1 MACTWAATCNM
12 RAMSSDI
19 YHLASCEQR
28 ADQPSARSPAQFI
41 APGSRELSCSFL
53 PPACPLSFKQQAD
66 ISLTQSLLDWMECRN
81 GRQRKL
87 PFGVELLRWRQGSF
101 PPLVEAEKPCIRQE
115 DPRTSGPRRQAGS
128 FCRVFIRP
136 LESDLIWPG

>member
-101 PPLVEAEKPCIRQE
+101 PPLVEAEKPCSAMEYIEVQCSTMQYCFPFR
-115 DPRTSGPRRQAGS
+115 S
-128 FCRVFIRP
+128 
-136 LESDLIWPG
+136 WW